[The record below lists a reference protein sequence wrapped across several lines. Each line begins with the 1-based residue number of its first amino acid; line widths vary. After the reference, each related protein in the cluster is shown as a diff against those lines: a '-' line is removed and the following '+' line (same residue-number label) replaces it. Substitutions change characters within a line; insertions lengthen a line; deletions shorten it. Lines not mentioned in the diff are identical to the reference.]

1 MKLILFVHKENK
13 NNYFIQLFVLFQV
26 SQVDIHDS
34 NHGGILWR
42 INNWQT
48 IWMSFTAGLK
58 KTPHTL
64 SEHLS
69 SQPLTPPATTL
80 SPTPAL
86 QISKDDV
93 FQVLRKRKKA
103 PGPDCVTP
111 ACLKSCAD
119 QLAPIFTQ
127 ITGTVRSPYMLQT
140 LHHHPNPKET
150 QNYRTKWLQACGSNI
165 CGHEVI

>member
-34 NHGGILWR
+34 TTVHTVENKQLADDLNEFYCR
-42 INNWQT
+42 
-48 IWMSFTAGLK
+48 FE

-93 FQVLRKRKKA
+93 LQVLRKRKKA